1 MKNRSKDSQEGLGSF
16 FVSAMTG
23 LAVAVGSALLLS
35 LILTAVALGMD
46 DPMKPLGA
54 FALGTLFIGAFAGGV
69 TAGIKSGDPAVG
81 LITGVMYVLIV
92 WLASLIIGRGSDPL
106 MSALCYGLCLAAA
119 FSGSF
124 IPTRRRK
131 RRDPRKRRRRAR

>member
-1 MKNRSKDSQEGLGSF
+1 MKNRTKDSQEGLGSF
-16 FVSAMTG
+16 FVSALIG

-54 FALGTLFIGAFAGGV
+54 FALGTLIIGAFAGGIS
-69 TAGIKSGDPAVG
+69 AGIKSGDPAAG
-81 LITGVMYVLIV
+81 LITGALYVVLA
-92 WLASLIIGRGSDPL
+92 WLASLIIGRKSDPL
-106 MSALCYGLCLAAA
+106 ITALVYALCLAASFA
-119 FSGSF
+119 GSF

-131 RRDPRKRRRRAR
+131 RRDPMKRRRRPR